1 MKQNKKKKV
10 ANMIMPFLCCVAMG
24 SGCVSVTHYNGVM
37 KGQGK
42 IVYLETMKVETMKA
56 EEFATWKCN
65 HQADT
70 LDCTPLKVDTAETQY
85 SPKGNK

>member
-1 MKQNKKKKV
+1 MRERKVGTV
-10 ANMIMPFLCCVAMG
+10 ANIILLLLSSFVVV

-42 IVYLETMKVETMKA
+42 IVYLETMKVETMKPD
-56 EEFATWKCN
+56 EFTTWKCN

-70 LDCTPLKVDTAETQY
+70 LDCTHLQVDTEQTQY
-85 SPKGNK
+85 SPKENK